1 MFTLTLQDRHGI
13 LLKGRIRN
21 LTPTECLR
29 LQGFN
34 ETQILKLTSF
44 HSDAQL
50 YKQAGNSVTVN
61 VIKAIAERIVNLPNG
76 RP

>member
-13 LLKGRIRN
+13 LLKGRIRK

-34 ETQILKLTSF
+34 ETQILKLTSL

-61 VIKAIAERIVNLPNG
+61 VVRAIAERIVKLHG